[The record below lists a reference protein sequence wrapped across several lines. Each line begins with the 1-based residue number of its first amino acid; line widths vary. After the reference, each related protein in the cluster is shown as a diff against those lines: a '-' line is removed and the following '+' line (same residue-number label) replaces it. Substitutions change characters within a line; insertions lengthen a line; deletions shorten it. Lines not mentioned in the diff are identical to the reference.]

1 MGTGDRSARPGAP
14 PDRGDGRTDR
24 HAAHRGGAVTV
35 HPAARTVTLST
46 AMVAV
51 AVGAFIAAALGIGVR
66 ATFGAHVAVD
76 ETQYVLSALSLAED
90 GNLDISDELAQR
102 RWGAFAD
109 VEPPVQTQVL
119 GDGRQISP
127 HDPLL
132 PALLAVPV
140 ARGGWVGGQPPR
152 ARIGG

>member
-1 MGTGDRSARPGAP
+1 M
-14 PDRGDGRTDR
+14 
-24 HAAHRGGAVTV
+24 TV

-51 AVGAFIAAALGIGVR
+51 AVVAFIAAALGIGVR

-90 GNLDISDELAQR
+90 GNLDISDELAQK
-102 RWGAFAD
+102 RWRDFAD

-127 HDPLL
+127 H
-132 PALLAVPV
+132 
-140 ARGGWVGGQPPR
+140 
-152 ARIGG
+152 

>member
-1 MGTGDRSARPGAP
+1 
-14 PDRGDGRTDR
+14 
-24 HAAHRGGAVTV
+24 
-35 HPAARTVTLST
+35 
-46 AMVAV
+46 
-51 AVGAFIAAALGIGVR
+51 IGVR

-90 GNLDISDELAQR
+90 GNLDISDELAQKR
-102 RWGAFAD
+102 GRDFPD

-132 PALLAVPV
+132 PVLLAVPV
-140 ARGGWVGGQPPR
+140 ALGGWVAAKFTLAALAGLLAALTLWVAAGRVRLSLSLGGTR
-152 ARIGG
+152 VGVGGASG